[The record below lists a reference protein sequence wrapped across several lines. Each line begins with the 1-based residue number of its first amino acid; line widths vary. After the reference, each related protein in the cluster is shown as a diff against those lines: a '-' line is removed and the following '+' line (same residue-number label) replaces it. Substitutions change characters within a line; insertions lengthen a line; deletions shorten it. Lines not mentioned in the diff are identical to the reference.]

1 LSTYSNT
8 PLLSNRMIKMF
19 VAAAHEE
26 AGADKLPQVL
36 EKANLSPAVMEP
48 ASIARLSG
56 SGAAEIYASLQ
67 RSLRLYYGRGARGL
81 LLRIGRNMW
90 ARLVSDANFREKAE
104 LEIIRR
110 LPVPARRKR
119 VFDFVAE
126 QYRTGGGSTVVHLLD
141 TELLFVDRS
150 GAATCGQESTEPICF
165 VTHGILVAAL
175 YWATNQDADIEEIS
189 CKAMGAE
196 ACEFK
201 FKPGESR

>member
-1 LSTYSNT
+1 MSTYSNT
-8 PLLSNRMIKMF
+8 PLLSNRLIKLF
-19 VAAAHEE
+19 VAAAYEE

-36 EKANLSPAVMEP
+36 EKASLSPAVMEP
-48 ASIARLSG
+48 GSIARLSG
-56 SGAAEIYASLQ
+56 RGAAEIYASLQ
-67 RSLRLYYGRGARGL
+67 HALRLYYGRGARGL

-90 ARLVSDANFREKAE
+90 ARLVAEAGFREKAE

-126 QYRTGGGSTVVHLLD
+126 HYRTGGGYAAVHLLD
-141 TELLFVDRS
+141 TDLLFVDRS

-165 VTHGILVAAL
+165 VTHGMLDAAL
-175 YWATNQDADIEEIS
+175 FWATGQEADVVEIS
-189 CKAMGAE
+189 CKAAGSE

-201 FKPGESR
+201 FTPGGSR